1 MANAMVSNAMVSN
14 AMGANAMG
22 ANAMESAYIAQ
33 LNPMEQKI
41 LQIARSH
48 LETSFSLNKSI
59 GFQEWQKAQEP
70 QAQPQVQPAQQDP
83 QVQPAQPEPQAQQVQ
98 PEQQAKKPLI
108 KRKIKIKSKPS

>member
-1 MANAMVSNAMVSN
+1 
-14 AMGANAMG
+14 
-22 ANAMESAYIAQ
+22 MESAYIAQ

-59 GFQEWQKAQEP
+59 GFQEWQAQQQQAQPIQAQEP
-70 QAQPQVQPAQQDP
+70 Q
-83 QVQPAQPEPQAQQVQ
+83 QA
-98 PEQQAKKPLI
+98 PKPLI

>member
-1 MANAMVSNAMVSN
+1 MAAY
-14 AMGANAMG
+14 
-22 ANAMESAYIAQ
+22 ERDYIAQ

-59 GFQEWQKAQEP
+59 GFQEWQAKQQQAKQQQAKQQQE
-70 QAQPQVQPAQQDP
+70 QEVQQQQQEQDP
-83 QVQPAQPEPQAQQVQ
+83 
-98 PEQQAKKPLI
+98 QQAKKPLI

>member
-1 MANAMVSNAMVSN
+1 MAL
-14 AMGANAMG
+14 
-22 ANAMESAYIAQ
+22 ESAYIAQ

-59 GFQEWQKAQEP
+59 GFQEWQAKQAQQQQQQEP
-70 QAQPQVQPAQQDP
+70 QEEPQVQPKTPQEDP
-83 QVQPAQPEPQAQQVQ
+83 P
-98 PEQQAKKPLI
+98 QAKKPLI

>member
-1 MANAMVSNAMVSN
+1 MA
-14 AMGANAMG
+14 
-22 ANAMESAYIAQ
+22 EYEREYIAQ

-59 GFQEWQKAQEP
+59 GFQEWQAKQAQEP
-70 QAQPQVQPAQQDP
+70 QQAQQQQQDP
-83 QVQPAQPEPQAQQVQ
+83 P
-98 PEQQAKKPLI
+98 QAKKPLI

>member
-1 MANAMVSNAMVSN
+1 M
-14 AMGANAMG
+14 

-59 GFQEWQKAQEP
+59 GFQEWQAQQQQAQPIQAQEP
-70 QAQPQVQPAQQDP
+70 Q
-83 QVQPAQPEPQAQQVQ
+83 QA
-98 PEQQAKKPLI
+98 PKPLI